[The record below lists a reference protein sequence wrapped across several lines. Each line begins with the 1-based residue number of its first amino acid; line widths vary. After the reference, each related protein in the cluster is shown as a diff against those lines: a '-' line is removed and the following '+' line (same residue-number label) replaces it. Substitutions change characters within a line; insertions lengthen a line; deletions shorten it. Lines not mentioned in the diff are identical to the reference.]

1 MSLGFKKLK
10 DIFGE
15 CGVPLTAWQ
24 IDPFGHSREQA
35 DLFNEMGFD
44 ALFFGRLDYRE
55 KSQRLKNL
63 TAEMLWETSDEPKQ
77 DKHLLTGVLFNNY
90 SPPDGFCWDLLCNDA
105 PLMDNPA
112 LEDYNMDE
120 RAQSF
125 IDYAREQHQYYSSS
139 NNSSNILIT
148 MGMDF
153 HYQAAHSWYK
163 NLDKLISYINT
174 HFGEKEAIHLL
185 YSTPSC
191 YVQARGSDLDNVP
204 VKKDDFFPYASDP
217 HAYWT
222 GYFSSRP
229 TSKYFIRETSRWLQ
243 FGRVIS
249 SKILMTNETQ
259 VRNFYY
265 YYNRYCIFSL
275 EN

>member
-10 DIFGE
+10 DIFGD
-15 CGVPLTAWQ
+15 CGVPITAWQ

-55 KSQRLKNL
+55 KSQRLTNL
-63 TAEMLWETSDEPKQ
+63 TAEMLWETSDEPKS
-77 DKHLLTGVLFNNY
+77 DKHLLTGVLFNSY

-105 PLMDNPA
+105 PLMDNPD
-112 LEDYNMDE
+112 LYDYNMNE
-120 RAQSF
+120 RAQEF
-125 IDYAREQHQYYSSS
+125 INYARNQHQYYTSD
-139 NNSSNILIT
+139 NILLT

-153 HYQAAHSWYK
+153 HYQAAHSWFK
-163 NLDKLISYINT
+163 NLDKLIHYINT
-174 HFGEKEAIHLL
+174 NLGEQENIHLL

-191 YVQARGSDLDNVP
+191 YVKARGMDLENVP
-204 VKKDDFFPYASDP
+204 LKKDDFFPYASDP

-229 TSKYFIRETSRWLQ
+229 TSKFLIRETSRWLQ
-243 FGRVIS
+243 FARVFS
-249 SKILMTNETQ
+249 SKVVLLNDTE
-259 VRNFYY
+259 VRFSSNL
-265 YYNRYCIFSL
+265 IFF
-275 EN
+275 